1 MTIRATRRSAL
12 LGMGALSAASLAGTV
27 AAASQV
33 RRPNIVFV
41 LADDMGYADVGC
53 YGRPD
58 LRTPTIDSLARDGVQ
73 LLQGYANSAVCSAT
87 RTALMT
93 GRYQYRLPIGLE
105 EPLAGASGNVGL
117 PPEHP
122 TLPSMLRAVGYRTAL
137 IGKWHLGELP
147 DFGPLKSGYE
157 EFFGFRG
164 GAVDYFTHKGTR
176 DQDDMWRQDEQVKL
190 PGYLTH
196 LLGQQAADFIDRSA
210 KLDQPFF
217 LSLHF
222 NAPHWPWEGPQDEAE
237 AGRIAKS
244 NLRHLDGGSRKKYVE
259 MIEAM
264 DAEVGRVLEALVRN
278 GIRDDTIVIFTSD
291 NGGERFADTWP
302 FSGQKTE
309 LLEGGL
315 RVPSL
320 ISWPNGL
327 PRGTTSEQVSI
338 TMDWV
343 ATLLSAAGTAPD
355 PAYPLDAMDLLPILR
370 GGDLQPRTL
379 YWRYKANNQRAV
391 RDGDLKYLKI
401 LGNTY
406 LFNVVEDPLER
417 ANLKTL
423 RPEDFTRLETM
434 WKAWNATMLA
444 QLDTTFTESVQAKDQ
459 ADHIGS
465 GPAIKTADP
474 GD

>member
-1 MTIRATRRSAL
+1 MNFPTTRRSAI
-12 LGMGALSAASLAGTV
+12 LGMGAMSAASLGHTAG
-27 AAASQV
+27 AASRK

-53 YGRPD
+53 YGRAD
-58 LRTPTIDSLARDGVQ
+58 VRTPAIDSLASDGVQ

-105 EPLAGASGNVGL
+105 EPLAGSSGNVGL

-122 TLPSMLRAVGYRTAL
+122 TLPSMLRKVGYRTAL

-164 GAVDYFTHKGTR
+164 GALDYFSHKGAR
-176 DQDDMWRQDEQVKL
+176 DQDDLWRQDQKINL
-190 PGYLTH
+190 PGYLTSV
-196 LLGQQAADFIDRSA
+196 LGQQAVDFIDRSA
-210 KLDQPFF
+210 KLEQPFF

-222 NAPHWPWEGPQDEAE
+222 NAPHWPWEGPNDTAE
-237 AGRIAKS
+237 AQRIAKTG
-244 NLRHLDGGSRKKYVE
+244 LRHVDGGSRKTYVE

-264 DAEVGRVLEALVRN
+264 DSEVGRVLDALKRL

-315 RVPSL
+315 RIPSL

-327 PRGTTSEQVSI
+327 PRGKKSEQVSI

-343 ATLLSAAGTAPD
+343 ATLLSAAGTGPD
-355 PAYPLDAMDLLPILR
+355 PDYPLDAIDLLPILR
-370 GGDLQPRTL
+370 GGALQPRTL

-391 RDGDLKYLKI
+391 RDGNLKYFRI
-401 LGNTY
+401 LGNSF
-406 LFNVVEDPLER
+406 LFDVIEDPLER
-417 ANLKTL
+417 ANLKSR
-423 RPEDFTRLETM
+423 RPEDFERLETM
-434 WKAWNATMLA
+434 WKQWNATMLPQQDA
-444 QLDTTFTESVQAKDQ
+444 TFTESVQGKDQ
-459 ADHIGS
+459 ADHFGS

-474 GD
+474 GN